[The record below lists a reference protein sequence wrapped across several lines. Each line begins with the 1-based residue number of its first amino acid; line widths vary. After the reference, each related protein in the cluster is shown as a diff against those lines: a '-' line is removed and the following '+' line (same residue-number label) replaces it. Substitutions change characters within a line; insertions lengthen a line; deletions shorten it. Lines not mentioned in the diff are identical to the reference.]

1 MKSRWSCVVLLLL
14 IWTVVIYIV
23 NPVGEF
29 MINDDFAFTKA
40 LDTLRTHG
48 ILGPTWMGPQG
59 EGGGPALITHLLWGL
74 LFSEI
79 FGYSITILRL
89 SVLTLSVCGLTGFFL
104 SSQDHKSGRLGIIL
118 GNSDL
123 DVQSIVFVSV
133 FYIYD

>member
-1 MKSRWSCVVLLLL
+1 MLLL
-14 IWTVVIYIV
+14 IWTIVIYIV
-23 NPVGEF
+23 DPVGEF

-40 LDTLRTHG
+40 LDTLRTNG

-59 EGGGPALITHLLWGL
+59 EGGGPALIIHLLWGF

-79 FGYSITILRL
+79 FGHSLTVLRL
-89 SVLTLSVCGLTGFFL
+89 SVSHLVRCGLNGFFL

-123 DVQSIVFVSV
+123 DVQSIVFLSV